1 MGRDKVVII
10 VITTVVLTAIL
21 FGIFMAYKIYLS
33 PMYVNNIEET
43 ISILNDDTGDGRWRM
58 NRLSIYNELSKSCK
72 MIDRNTNELRKF
84 TKDEMNQFY
93 ENIGGKESI
102 LTYLRNIEND
112 DERREELEYA
122 RYQLRIITQEELNA
136 LWW

>member
-102 LTYLRNIEND
+102 LTYLR
-112 DERREELEYA
+112 
-122 RYQLRIITQEELNA
+122 
-136 LWW
+136 